1 MISQENDKQMEEFL
15 SKKLSRFEMEVLHV
29 YLEEE
34 NYAKVAKQ
42 LGKSPKTVDNALQ
55 RIRKKLM
62 EE

>member
-1 MISQENDKQMEEFL
+1 
-15 SKKLSRFEMEVLHV
+15 MEVLHV